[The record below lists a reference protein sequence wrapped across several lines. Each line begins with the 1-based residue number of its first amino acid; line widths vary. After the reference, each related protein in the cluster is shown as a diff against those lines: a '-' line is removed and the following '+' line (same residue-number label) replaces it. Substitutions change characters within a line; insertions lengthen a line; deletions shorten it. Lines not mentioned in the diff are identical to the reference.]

1 MESKKFEVVDISPL
15 ADDELEDIVGGA
27 DSGVITLTTG
37 PPT

>member
-15 ADDELEDIVGGA
+15 SEDELEDIVGGA
-27 DSGVITLTTG
+27 DSGVITVTSG